1 MKKALVIEPH
11 FSDMCTSDKIR
22 KAADFGFDGVEL
34 WDCAKPDAKEIG
46 SISAKLGVEIVGCVI
61 KGLFGNH
68 LNRGYKSVEVSYRE
82 SIAYMKDMGCKNVL
96 YFPGNL
102 HPHYDAQK
110 CLIIQNLKTLADAA
124 ARDDVT
130 VFIEPINNIVDHIG
144 HYLDN
149 TPTAAEIIRCV
160 NSPNVRMIYDI
171 YHMQV
176 MEGNVIQTIRD
187 YKDVISHYHSAGVP
201 GRGEHHLGELNYPAI
216 IQVIQETGYDGY
228 FCLEYLPTYNSEQS
242 IKDVLDYLGI

>member
-11 FSDMCTSDKIR
+11 FGDIKTSEKIR
-22 KAADFGFDGVEL
+22 KAADLGFDGVEL
-34 WDCAKPDAKEIG
+34 WDCAKPDADEIG
-46 SISAKLGVEIVGCVI
+46 AIAANLGIEVVGCI
-61 KGLFGNH
+61 ISGLFDNH
-68 LNRGYKSVEVSYRE
+68 LNRPYTAVEASYRE
-82 SIAYMKDMGCKNVL
+82 SVAYMKSMGCNNVL

-102 HPHYDAQK
+102 HPRRDAQK
-110 CLIIQNLKTLADAA
+110 CIIIENLKRLADIAGK
-124 ARDDVT
+124 DDIT

-149 TPTAAEIIRCV
+149 TPTAAEIVRTV
-160 NSPNVRMIYDI
+160 NSPNIRMIYDI

-187 YKDVISHYHSAGVP
+187 FQDVIAHYHSAGVP

-216 IQVIQETGYDGY
+216 IKAIEETGYDGY
-228 FCLEYLPTYNSEQS
+228 FCLEYLPTYDSEQS
-242 IKDVLDYLGI
+242 IRNVLDYLRV